1 MYLGAFPP
9 NPAREDTDPL
19 AEITVS
25 LFSPPRARPAHPV
38 PPLPH
43 ADYTG
48 ACTNKVYGTA
58 NGGRGQQEPD
68 LNTREKSGNY
78 VLSPWE
84 GTYSGRRALHGRG
97 GRSLTAGSPSESGLM
112 AGTAADDDAVFAE
125 DVGRGR
131 DLCQG
136 RMIITSRNIPIVR
149 ASPGRPPSRPPGLFG
164 HPDKPHR

>member
-9 NPAREDTDPL
+9 ILPGRTLIRLQRSRCP
-19 AEITVS
+19 
-25 LFSPPRARPAHPV
+25 FSPRPEPGQLTRFRRSRTQRLYRGLHEQG
-38 PPLPH
+38 LW
-43 ADYTG
+43 YR
-48 ACTNKVYGTA
+48 KR
-58 NGGRGQQEPD
+58 GRGQQEPD

-149 ASPGRPPSRPPGLFG
+149 ASPGRPPSRPSGLFG